1 MSTKTRLDSHF
12 HKLDLLF
19 FGARGWLL
27 GTGASSA
34 REVGFFNALFSGG
47 AVPDDARNAP
57 FMPRIDLRYRN
68 EVEHDTVRPCF
79 VCGPFSSPFSS
90 ATNADKVLLV
100 AYPR

>member
-57 FMPRIDLRYRN
+57 FIARACAVFDLAARWASAPSK
-68 EVEHDTVRPCF
+68 TVR
-79 VCGPFSSPFSS
+79 VVRSS
-90 ATNADKVLLV
+90 ARMENERSEV
-100 AYPR
+100 